1 MVNGIIR
8 ACQVKEIQFMK
19 FGVLENNAVRNN
31 NLFENN
37 KGEHRI

>member
-1 MVNGIIR
+1 
-8 ACQVKEIQFMK
+8 MK

-31 NLFENN
+31 NLFKNN